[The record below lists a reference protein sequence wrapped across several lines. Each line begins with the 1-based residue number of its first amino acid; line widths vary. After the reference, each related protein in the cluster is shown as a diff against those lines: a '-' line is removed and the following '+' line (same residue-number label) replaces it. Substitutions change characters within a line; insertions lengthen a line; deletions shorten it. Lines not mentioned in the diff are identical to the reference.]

1 MKKILSILLCLV
13 MALGLAVPAMAEG
26 YTAGTYTAS
35 ADGNNGPV
43 TVEVDFDENAITAV
57 RVTEHAE
64 TAGICETPIER
75 IPAAIVE
82 NQSLAVDTIAGATNT
97 SNAILA
103 AVADCVKQAGG
114 DPEAL
119 KGAVESAPA
128 VELEDMTTDVVVVG
142 AGIAGLTAALTA
154 AQERHGDILAR
165 IIFRKI
171 AVFEHLVID
180 PVDNIQPLLVGHRKP
195 RRSDDLLQVVQQVG
209 TRRQQLRIACG
220 HCREFLGRVV
230 RIVEH

>member
-103 AVADCVKQAGG
+103 AGGGLRQAGG
-114 DPEAL
+114 RRPRGPQGRGGERSRR
-119 KGAVESAPA
+119 GA
-128 VELEDMTTDVVVVG
+128 
-142 AGIAGLTAALTA
+142 
-154 AQERHGDILAR
+154 
-165 IIFRKI
+165 
-171 AVFEHLVID
+171 
-180 PVDNIQPLLVGHRKP
+180 
-195 RRSDDLLQVVQQVG
+195 
-209 TRRQQLRIACG
+209 
-220 HCREFLGRVV
+220 
-230 RIVEH
+230 

>member
-43 TVEVDFDENAITAV
+43 TVEVDFDDSAITAV

-82 NQSLAVDTIAGATNT
+82 NQSLAVDAVAGATNT

-103 AVADCVKQAGG
+103 AVEDCVKQAGG

-128 VELEDMTTDVVVVG
+128 EELEDMTTDVVVVG
-142 AGIAGLTAALTA
+142 GGIAAS
-154 AQERHGDILAR
+154 
-165 IIFRKI
+165 
-171 AVFEHLVID
+171 
-180 PVDNIQPLLVGHRKP
+180 PLR
-195 RRSDDLLQVVQQVG
+195 
-209 TRRQQLRIACG
+209 
-220 HCREFLGRVV
+220 
-230 RIVEH
+230 